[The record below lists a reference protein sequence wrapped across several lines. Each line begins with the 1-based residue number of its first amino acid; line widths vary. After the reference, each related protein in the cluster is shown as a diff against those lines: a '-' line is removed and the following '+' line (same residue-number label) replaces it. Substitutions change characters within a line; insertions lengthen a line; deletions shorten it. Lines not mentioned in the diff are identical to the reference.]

1 MPNPTLTF
9 TPLDSSSSDSKKNKN
24 LTFTPL
30 NENNRNLTFT
40 PLSDYAVDNKGGL
53 TFTPLEELPQAPET
67 YSFGEAFWGSL
78 AEELTLGAFYD
89 DPGLDSDKLTMNAKI
104 GKTIGTGLGFFA
116 WVGVATIS
124 TGGLGGIAMLA
135 STGSRLQKGAK
146 LYNAAKKGMDISGKV
161 VYTTKSAK
169 KVAMADAVAEAG
181 IGVKS
186 SGLIGKLGINGP
198 GKSHIDKFM
207 RLAEKDVG
215 AARRYALGREMTRES
230 LIWGSTGQLIVE
242 DDATLKERALAFGQ
256 DAAAGAIFAYAPSRR
271 YMKNP
276 HWKKGGQLVD
286 EIGTGV
292 TFTKLAQRDKRAWSE
307 AGLYMASGMMMYMP
321 GQDEMNASEQLTSRL
336 LMGGV
341 TTVMGRLFGG
351 ATLNVAKQDTIRA
364 FERLGIT
371 DERQL
376 GELSSISMALG
387 GKQGLEVMNDMYKG
401 LEFWSKPT
409 GKRGQTSNRAIVKKV
424 FIEKDSGKLKVQYDT
439 YQGQSTKIKNKDVQ
453 ENFDIFTLG
462 RKNKKGERV
471 GPQYK
476 RLDDNKVQEIIHNI
490 KKDADGKN
498 LRHVISGA
506 RGEIKNQ
513 KDLLKFLNEEKYAI
527 ISADSPVYN
536 TKSRRILPGETQ
548 AEALVREL
556 IDRGVS
562 RENVMSTKGL
572 MIDGTHG
579 TSFIVKMKGL
589 KGADAEALGKINEK
603 DVIELAKLFG
613 QETVFTNKGL
623 MNIIRPAKN
632 QYSIKEV
639 TYQKVDWIT
648 GASKQRGWTRAGSIT
663 SKNNKEVVWSYKF
676 KEGSKK
682 QSIQDPSLSKKFK
695 FQRADEILG
704 SIKVPRPKVPFTIQ
718 TPEHIQ
724 LVRQTETLERAM
736 GLKSPVATKAGVKHH
751 TALKQALFGKDSMK
765 KMNNDELAKYYSL
778 LKSDKTYA
786 VRLNETTMSTLFG
799 QEKSILG
806 GIKKWVNSILPINTK
821 FMNLGRDLGSDE
833 LVVLGKDLGDMVLL
847 REKLKGGYQ
856 AIRNSMKDIASNLS
870 KESKKKLDESL
881 MYFIEGK
888 TKTERGRG
896 LKQLQPSLTAE
907 EHDVM
912 LRMVAMHKQYT
923 DDMLKHMKNAGV
935 KEKYWDV
942 KSKSYKY
949 RDIKKTPNFVSL
961 TTTDEA
967 AEFFMK
973 DKDAH
978 RDMINQI
985 LEYDKRFIGI
995 GPYARLDTRRK
1006 EKLAEEIFETIIAGS
1021 QKHGMFGAQYSRI
1034 SDAIKPKLF
1043 IGSNGRIIQGVD
1055 DMTLKAG
1062 DSVKGIKISRVIDF
1076 YEPNYST
1083 SMDRYASRAANIT
1096 ATTKYFGH
1104 EGVYRAGMSSGNFSS
1119 NFSKRFRRIQRQVGT
1134 RGAQDYIKKLM
1145 QEDLELVLHGPGYNE
1160 LTGPLSR
1167 NLVSWTASLGLSSP
1181 RSALKNLL
1189 LGNVQLVAT
1198 HGLSPVLDTWF
1209 SIATSGSFRK
1219 KAWDKARAS
1228 GAIGASDTILETA
1241 LVPKQGVRKWLT
1253 HFMKKAEEVN
1263 RVVSTVSGDILADNA
1278 LKVLRNQPISMF
1290 RGMDKS
1296 TARRVLGEALD
1307 LSDKQIADAVETGV
1321 FSQRAIDKIYFTAH
1335 SSTQG
1340 LPDPVF
1346 MPHFMSTQ
1354 FMKPFTLFYRIA
1366 YRVTENVYKNAYRP
1380 LIDNGEIAPMAR
1392 YIAASM
1398 GAGYALQNTYYQ
1410 LFNSH
1415 PKAFKPEQRLKDLKK
1430 STIDVA
1436 RGDIDWD
1443 TYRNQIVVP
1452 IERLNDYAI
1461 KGEMFGIGSG
1471 LMEQDMKQGGF
1482 MARYTPAIIQMPFRM
1497 AGAVSQ
1503 IFRGGTKLLDKDA
1516 NGQDAALLKQGFR
1529 AIGEAIPISN
1539 DIMKTIESNWARENL
1554 RHFKNMRITQAEYKK
1569 DVRNIESVGTFN
1581 DDVTKSLMYKQLQGN
1596 LYSNN
1601 SIEDKVSSFWT
1612 TVYFLAHQHEMSNT
1626 GRVSQRASMI
1636 YGYKQALEYLKDQKP
1651 IQLSKKRTQ
1660 NRTKSDYEDFVQRLN
1675 PERQQELKDIELVY
1689 RAKYQE
1695 LIPYIVS
1702 SRNEHFKRL
1711 KN

>member
-1 MPNPTLTF
+1 MPF
-9 TPLDSSSSDSKKNKN
+9 TPLDEYKPKELK
-24 LTFTPL
+24 L
-30 NENNRNLTFT
+30 T
-40 PLSDYAVDNKGGL
+40 PLSEYAVDNKQL
-53 TFTPLEELPQAPET
+53 TPLDEYKSPES

-78 AEELTLGAFYD
+78 GEELTLGAYHN
-89 DPGLDSDKLTMNAKI
+89 DPALDSDKLTMNAKI

-116 WVGVATIS
+116 WVGAATIA
-124 TGGLGGIAMLA
+124 TGGLGGLAMLGSNA
-135 STGSRLQKGAK
+135 SRLQKGAK
-146 LYNAAKKGMDISGKV
+146 LYNAAKKGMDVSGKV
-161 VYTTKSAK
+161 VYTTKAAK
-169 KVAMADAVAEAG
+169 QAAMADAVAEAG

-198 GKSHIDKFM
+198 GKAHIDKFM
-207 RLAEKDVG
+207 RTVQQEGVG
-215 AARRYALGREMTRES
+215 AARRYALGREMVRES

-242 DDATLKERALAFGQ
+242 DEATLKERALAFGQ
-256 DAAAGAIFAYAPSRR
+256 DAAAGAVFAVAPVARFMR
-271 YMKNP
+271 NP
-276 HWKKGGQLVD
+276 SWKRGGKLVD
-286 EIGTGV
+286 EVGTGV
-292 TFTKLAQRDKRAWSE
+292 TFTKLAKFDKKAVSE

-321 GQDEMNASEQLTSRL
+321 GQDEMRGSEELTSRL

-401 LEFWSKPT
+401 LNFWSKPT

-453 ENFDIFTLG
+453 EDFDVFTLG

-471 GPQYK
+471 GPEYK

-498 LRHVISGA
+498 IRHVISGA

-536 TKSRRILPGETQ
+536 TTARVLPGETQ

-562 RENVMSTKGL
+562 RENIMSTKGL

-579 TSFIVKMKGL
+579 NSFIVKMKGL
-589 KGADAEALGKINEK
+589 KGVDAEALGKINEK

-623 MNIIRPAKN
+623 MNVIRKAKN
-632 QYSIKEV
+632 QYNIKEV

-648 GASKQRGWTRAGSIT
+648 GASKKRGWIRAGSIT
-663 SKNNKEVVWSYKF
+663 SKNNKEVAWSYKF

-704 SIKVPRPKVPFTIQ
+704 SIKAPRPKVPFTIQ

-736 GLKSPVATKAGVKHH
+736 GLKSPIATKAGVQHH
-751 TALKQALFGKDSMK
+751 TALKQVLFGKDSMK

-847 REKLKGGYQ
+847 REQLKGGYQ
-856 AIRNSMKDIASNLS
+856 AIRHNMKNIASNLS
-870 KESKKKLDESL
+870 KESKKKLDENL

-888 TKTERGRG
+888 STTKRGRG

-923 DDMLKHMKNAGV
+923 DDMFKHMKNAGV
-935 KEKYWDV
+935 KEKYWDA

-949 RDIKKTPNFVSL
+949 RDLEKTPNFVSL

-978 RDMINQI
+978 KDMINQI
-985 LEYDKRFIGI
+985 LKYDKRFIET
-995 GPYARLDTRRK
+995 GPYARLSSDRK
-1006 EKLAEEIFETIIAGS
+1006 QKLAEEVFETIIAGS

-1043 IGSNGRIIQGVD
+1043 IGSNGRIIQGVN

-1083 SMDRYASRAANIT
+1083 SMDRYASRAANIVS
-1096 ATTKYFGH
+1096 TTKYFGH

-1253 HFMKKAEEVN
+1253 HLMKKAEEVN

-1497 AGAVSQ
+1497 VGAVSQ

-1569 DVRNIESVGTFN
+1569 DVRNIEAVGTFN

-1626 GRVSQRASMI
+1626 GRVSQRASMN
-1636 YGYKQALEYLKDQKP
+1636 YGFKQALEYLKDQKP

-1660 NRTKSDYEDFVQRLN
+1660 GRTKSDYEDFYMRLN

-1695 LIPYIVS
+1695 LLPYIVR
-1702 SRNEHFKRL
+1702 SRSEHFRRL